1 MNPTTTNKDF
11 QKVSE
16 DNFLMISNSFD
27 TVRLWSDL
35 KVNEINLLT
44 AIMLEIAK
52 QTGKKIL
59 TLHIMQKMYLVIFLQ
74 SLSTKLWTM
83 I

>member
-27 TVRLWSDL
+27 SVRLWSDL

-52 QTGKKIL
+52 QTGSVYEPIKEDRE
-59 TLHIMQKMYLVIFLQ
+59 
-74 SLSTKLWTM
+74 LSINLK
-83 I
+83 